1 MKDTDFYIMKIPFW
15 EKLSEK
21 EKTDLR
27 RSLTVRKYDKGSI
40 LYESRENCLG
50 ILYVI
55 KGCVRVYIN
64 SEDGRE
70 ITLFRISELED
81 CVLSSSCVI
90 HQLDFDTVMSAESE
104 TERFILDAHSVQEIA
119 EKNVNVK
126 SYIYEKIT
134 ERFSQAMW
142 VMQEIVFK
150 RFDQRLAGF
159 LLEEYEKTDN
169 PVIKMTQEEV
179 AQMVNSAREVVARML
194 SRFSS
199 EGIIESKRGMITILD
214 IDGLKKLI

>member
-1 MKDTDFYIMKIPFW
+1 
-15 EKLSEK
+15 
-21 EKTDLR
+21 
-27 RSLTVRKYDKGSI
+27 
-40 LYESRENCLG
+40 
-50 ILYVI
+50 
-55 KGCVRVYIN
+55 
-64 SEDGRE
+64 
-70 ITLFRISELED
+70 
-81 CVLSSSCVI
+81 
-90 HQLDFDTVMSAESE
+90 
-104 TERFILDAHSVQEIA
+104 
-119 EKNVNVK
+119 
-126 SYIYEKIT
+126 
-134 ERFSQAMW
+134 MW